1 MDRNFSFEEIEP
13 DIELDIEFDKI
24 NDDNIDYND
33 DKTDRNKNSIADMLY
48 ITLQIIHLIGDYH
61 MDFEG

>member
-1 MDRNFSFEEIEP
+1 MDRDFSFEEIDP
-13 DIELDIEFDKI
+13 DIEPNIEFDKI

-48 ITLQIIHLIGDYH
+48 ITLQII
-61 MDFEG
+61 